1 MENNKTDNFGV
12 VTKEFATSFE
22 NAFLFIS
29 NPKNLPEW
37 TVLFK
42 EASDKHAVLETPSGL
57 KSFGLVTHS
66 SFETGVIDW
75 FILSDQGRQVDR
87 SYTRLHRLP
96 HGHCVYSFMFL
107 VSPLSG
113 ETKGDALKRQ
123 TCLIEQELS
132 KLGMLFGI

>member
-107 VSPLSG
+107 VIPLPG
-113 ETKGDALKRQ
+113 EMEEDAMRRQ
-123 TCLIEQELS
+123 TNLIEEELERL
-132 KLGMLFGI
+132 KKRFEH